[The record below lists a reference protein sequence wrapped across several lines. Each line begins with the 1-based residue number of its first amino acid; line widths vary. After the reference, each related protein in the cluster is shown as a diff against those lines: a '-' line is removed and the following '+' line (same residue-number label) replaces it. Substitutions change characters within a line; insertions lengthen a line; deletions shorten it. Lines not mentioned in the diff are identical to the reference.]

1 MIIATNLEHLDPLPK
16 PSVKD
21 GWGRTVHLGDKWA
34 CDGAVLVLADRIT
47 KRDRAYIA
55 NHAKLPKSKVAMS
68 DPDAERLDRLVAGE
82 LADPKGLTA
91 VEFLGC
97 ASELAFLRY
106 AVPDYFL
113 EKEFTVPAAKLAYAV
128 HLTKADTMKR
138 GNRRHPLLLYRG
150 TTFVGMVHV
159 PMK

>member
-34 CDGAVLVLADRIT
+34 CDGATLVLADRIT
-47 KRDRAYIA
+47 ARDRTYIA
-55 NHAKLPKSKVAMS
+55 NHAKLPKSKMAMS

-82 LADPKGLTA
+82 LADPGGLTV

-97 ASELAFLRY
+97 ASESAFLRY

-128 HLTKADTMKR
+128 HLTKADTLRR

-150 TTFVGMVHV
+150 TLFVGMVHV